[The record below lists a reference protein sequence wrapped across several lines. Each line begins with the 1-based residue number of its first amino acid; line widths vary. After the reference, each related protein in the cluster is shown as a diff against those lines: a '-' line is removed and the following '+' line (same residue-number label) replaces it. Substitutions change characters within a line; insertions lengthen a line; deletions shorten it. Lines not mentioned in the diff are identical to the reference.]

1 MERRLNATARALLD
15 SGVFCHSEFAEGAI
29 LQKEIFW
36 GGSNQ
41 VTHISGIRR
50 KAPHKNLE
58 LQKQV
63 NALPTIGRLIR
74 ERLIVPC
81 EYKEIWRERMRFRPL
96 IPFGNALDGCII
108 GECEPAIDS
117 GKFAQTVDITD
128 YFAKGGRK
136 DRKAGL
142 VPGPANQIAF
152 FKFLCSLTNEA
163 VDVLIAHAEPLRL
176 SAFEVES
183 LRNIGWFQFLCERS
197 GSPENY
203 PDVFHL
209 WTAERNGLDI
219 LLTLDN
225 GLLELVSRVRK
236 EKAQTIEI
244 KTEVLR
250 PLELLDLLEVRNR
263 EPVGLDEDRFYYL
276 HELCWSC
283 SDTLGAASVQ

>member
-1 MERRLNATARALLD
+1 MSQQQAIPIRTLLD
-15 SGVFCHSEFAEGAI
+15 NGIFCHSEFAEGLI
-29 LQKEIFW
+29 MQKEIWW

-41 VTHISGIRR
+41 VTYIHGVRR
-50 KAPHKNLE
+50 KSPHTNAE
-58 LQKQV
+58 LQKQI

-74 ERLIVPC
+74 EHLIAAC
-81 EYKEIWRERMRFRPL
+81 DYKEIWRERMRFRPVL
-96 IPFGNALDGCII
+96 PFGNALQGCVINTCI
-108 GECEPAIDS
+108 SAIDS

-136 DRKAGL
+136 DRKAGI
-142 VPGPANQIAF
+142 VPGRANQIAF
-152 FKFLCSLTNEA
+152 FEFLCSLTDAA

-183 LRNIGWFQFLCERS
+183 LRNIGWFQFLCQRS

-209 WTAERNGLDI
+209 WTAERNGLDV

-225 GLLELVSRVRK
+225 GLPELVSRVRK

-263 EPVGLDEDRFYYL
+263 EPVGLDDGRFYYL
-276 HELCWSC
+276 HELC
-283 SDTLGAASVQ
+283 